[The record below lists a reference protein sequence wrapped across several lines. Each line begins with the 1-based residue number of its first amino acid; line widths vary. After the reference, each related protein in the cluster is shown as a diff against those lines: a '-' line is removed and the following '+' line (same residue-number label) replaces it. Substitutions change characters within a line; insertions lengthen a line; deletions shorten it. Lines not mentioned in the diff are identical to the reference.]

1 MAGEAEDL
9 AARLRAEFPHA
20 LRSGQLV
27 ACYQPEVELATGRL
41 VAAESLVR
49 WEHPELGTLP
59 PALFTPVAFIVS
71 VGIAEIGT
79 CPDLPTLLAHADAA
93 MYEAKRAGGCWR
105 LYEDTE
111 QAAAL
116 SL

>member
-20 LRSGQLV
+20 LRNGQVV
-27 ACYQPEVELATGRL
+27 AYYQAEVELATGRL
-41 VAAESLVR
+41 VAAESLAR

-59 PALFTPVAFIVS
+59 PALFTPVAERLGLMGELTRLMLKQS
-71 VGIAEIGT
+71 
-79 CPDLPTLLAHADAA
+79 LAQH
-93 MYEAKRAGGCWR
+93 R